1 MLVQVDFLKRYSDTD
16 SAWFKEVY
24 DVPHEWAALDNVYA
38 RHTRFK
44 ILKFKTKRLR
54 NGSDSKASSTNDT
67 EQAQG
72 TIFGDSIEA

>member
-24 DVPHEWAALDNVYA
+24 DVPNEWAALDNVYA

-44 ILKFKTKRLR
+44 ILKFKTKLLD
-54 NGSDSKASSTNDT
+54 GSVAQASSTND
-67 EQAQG
+67 EGQSQG
-72 TIFGDSIEA
+72 AMFADS